1 MGFPA
6 AHLSEKSP
14 KLWCDFDVGE
24 GSFHENVDSFEIQ
37 SKPNS
42 GKKATTYGD
51 RAVPGLVFGRTF
63 REKLARIA
71 FSNQNCLSI

>member
-1 MGFPA
+1 
-6 AHLSEKSP
+6 LSEKSP

-24 GSFHENVDSFEIQ
+24 GAFHENVDFDSFEIQ

-42 GKKATTYGD
+42 GKKAKTHGD

-71 FSNQNCLSI
+71 FSNNNCLSI